1 MGEMDC
7 FVSSLR
13 VDLDTSMQGQKT
25 SSTCISHLEST
36 EILPEVLPKQVSNV
50 FLGRNWRNLSL
61 QSIRTVLR
69 SRNMGTYNDV
79 KPPLQCGRVVS
90 FDWFWSQQTLEA

>member
-1 MGEMDC
+1 
-7 FVSSLR
+7 
-13 VDLDTSMQGQKT
+13 MQGHKT